1 MLTQSISENS
11 YDLLR
16 LEGFRPKKFRNK
28 LKYCNQVRE
37 YCEDEYE
44 KSQATDASQKYILNS
59 VSIFE

>member
-16 LEGFRPKKFRNK
+16 FRPKKFRNK

-59 VSIFE
+59 VAIFE

>member
-28 LKYCNQVRE
+28 LKYCNQ